1 MAIPELTIDGVLPV
15 GVHDATLAEVEA
27 RFTSR
32 GNIDRRTELFKRF
45 RSYLSDLRL
54 TGLVLVVYVDGSFT
68 TSKPA
73 PTDID
78 LVIEVPAG
86 YDLAGDF
93 PHYHQQVLRAERV
106 RRVWKFD
113 VLVAPTGT
121 EDLRGH
127 LETFQTDSRSGLAK
141 GIIRLQQ

>member
-1 MAIPELTIDGVLPV
+1 MPV

-32 GNIDRRTELFKRF
+32 GNIDRRTDLFNRF
-45 RSYLSDLRL
+45 RSYLSELRL
-54 TGLVLVVYVDGSFT
+54 TDVPVVVYIDGSFT

-78 LVIEVPAG
+78 LVIELPAG
-86 YDLAGDF
+86 YDLASDF
-93 PHYHQQVLRAERV
+93 PFFHQQVFRADRV
-106 RRVWKFD
+106 RRVWRFD
-113 VLVAPTGT
+113 VLVAPAGS
-121 EDLRGH
+121 EDLAGH
-127 LETFQTDSRSGLAK
+127 IETFQTDSRSGIAK